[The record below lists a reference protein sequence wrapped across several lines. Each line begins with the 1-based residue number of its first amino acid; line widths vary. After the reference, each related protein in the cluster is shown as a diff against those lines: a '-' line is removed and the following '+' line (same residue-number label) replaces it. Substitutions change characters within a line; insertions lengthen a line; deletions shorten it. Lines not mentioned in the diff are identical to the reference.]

1 MNEEQFRKRFRRA
14 IGEPPESDLERRL
27 ESILSA
33 PPRRGLVTGL
43 GSIAATLILL
53 IAAGL
58 LGWRLV
64 SQRSTLPATV
74 KPSPTTRP
82 ISSVVN
88 TRSCMV
94 PVVAKRESRP
104 PAHIAGG

>member
-82 ISSVVN
+82 ISAALGP
-88 TRSCMV
+88 TSCMLPGAVVRGAGAPV
-94 PVVAKRESRP
+94 P
-104 PAHIAGG
+104 